1 MCIPCNSTTH
11 DIIKIIF
18 SSLKLKYKSKFLC
31 KNKFL
36 LLYKC
41 PAHSIRAP
49 FIRLDA
55 TQHQQRVLSRLPVSV
70 TRTDLLL

>member
-11 DIIKIIF
+11 DMIKIIF
-18 SSLKLKYKSKFLC
+18 SSLKLKYKSNLFVKINFSYC
-31 KNKFL
+31 RSA
-36 LLYKC
+36 
-41 PAHSIRAP
+41 PHSIRAP